1 MVSAWST
8 NRHAAVVG
16 LTPQTKRYEKDFALE
31 RGVARIMSAPAKS
44 YALAVGLVQ
53 RRLDALPIDF
63 QLPRARLARHLDRIA
78 HDDAELGEGEIDSHA
93 VPGIDRTIAR
103 GCHRGRE

>member
-16 LTPQTKRYEKDFALE
+16 LTPQTKRYEKDSALE

-63 QLPRARLARHLDRIA
+63 HSRAPALRGTSIA
-78 HDDAELGEGEIDSHA
+78 SPMTMPSLEK
-93 VPGIDRTIAR
+93 
-103 GCHRGRE
+103 GRSIIMRSRN